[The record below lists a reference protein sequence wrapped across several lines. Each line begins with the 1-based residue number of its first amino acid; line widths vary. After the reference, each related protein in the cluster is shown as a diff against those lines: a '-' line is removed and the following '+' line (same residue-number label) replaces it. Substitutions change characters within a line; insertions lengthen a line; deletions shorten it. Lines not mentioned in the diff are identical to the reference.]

1 VRDIQS
7 DRAYPCT
14 AAASTLLP
22 LQVLPVQLNDEV
34 YSPQPVRVAG
44 LEFALLASSDC
55 RGVASSRHRGIGSGG
70 VDRSQALL
78 GDGGFA
84 AQLEGAFKNLV
95 VALSAARCSVAEV
108 VKLTIYLVGYS
119 YEKADIIRE
128 TVVRHFGNRPLP
140 ACSLIGVEALARPEF
155 QVEVEALAIAE
166 GCVDA

>member
-1 VRDIQS
+1 VAVAQLRLVRRPKS
-7 DRAYPCT
+7 YPFD
-14 AAASTLLP
+14 STMKLTHLNPSELP
-22 LQVLPVQLNDEV
+22 DWSSLFSQVVIAEG
-34 YSPQPVRVAG
+34 SPLRVIA
-44 LEFALLASSDC
+44 
-55 RGVASSRHRGIGSGG
+55 VSGQVG